1 LDTNTYENWDANQL
15 REKGI
20 KQLTEIVDMAHEMA
34 TNKTLDEKSRDRW
47 AQRHTNAMLALNQ
60 VLKDRQY
67 RDYEERLR
75 KLEENWK
82 IVKH

>member
-1 LDTNTYENWDANQL
+1 MEATTYESWDANQL

-20 KQLTEIVDMAHEMA
+20 KQLIEIVDIAHQMAMNE
-34 TNKTLDEKSRDRW
+34 TLDERTRDRW
-47 AQRHTNAMLALNQ
+47 AQRQTNAMLALNQ

-82 IVKH
+82 IVKR